1 MKNYI
6 FGLVI
11 FTVFLSLNLE
21 AKDNVHFFPIDS
33 ALTQHSALV
42 NPNIELYFATTLPPE
57 KVSSDFGTFTSN
69 KTTNARR
76 KPPRQSCD
84 WVFMSAIKSLQ
95 QRAATEGGDAVV
107 NIHSYYNKIEKF
119 DEEVYE
125 CHDGKNV
132 SRVVLRGTVVKLEE

>member
-6 FGLVI
+6 FSLVI
-11 FTVFLSLNLE
+11 FTVLLSLNLE

-42 NPNIELYFATTLPPE
+42 NPNIELYFATTLPRE
-57 KVSSDFGTFTSN
+57 KVRSDFGTFTSN

-84 WVFMSAIKSLQ
+84 WVFISAVLGLQ
-95 QRAATEGGDAVV
+95 QKAMQLGGDAVI
-107 NIHSYYNKIEKF
+107 NIHSYYKEIKMS
-119 DEEVYE
+119 DDDVYE

-132 SRVVLRGTVVKLEE
+132 SRVALRGTVVKFEE

>member
-6 FGLVI
+6 FSLVI
-11 FTVFLSLNLE
+11 FTVLLSLNLE

-33 ALTQHSALV
+33 ALTQHSALIH
-42 NPNIELYFATTLPPE
+42 PNIKLYFATTLPPE
-57 KVSSDFGTFTSN
+57 KVASNFGTYTTN
-69 KTTNARR
+69 KKTNARR
-76 KPPRQSCD
+76 KAPRESCE
-84 WVFMSAIKSLQ
+84 WVFIAAIKSLQ
-95 QRAATEGGDAVV
+95 ERAIKEGGDAVV

>member
-1 MKNYI
+1 MKKYI
-6 FGLVI
+6 FSLVI
-11 FTVFLSLNLE
+11 FTVLLSLNLE

-42 NPNIELYFATTLPPE
+42 NPNIELYFATTPPRE
-57 KVSSDFGTFTSN
+57 KVRSDFGTFTSN

-84 WVFMSAIKSLQ
+84 WVFISAVLALQ
-95 QRAATEGGDAVV
+95 QRAMALGGDAVV
-107 NIHSYYNKIEKF
+107 NIHSFYNQIEMS
-119 DEEVYE
+119 DEDVYE

-132 SRVVLRGTVVKLEE
+132 SRVALRGTVVKLEE

>member
-6 FGLVI
+6 FSLVI
-11 FTVFLSLNLE
+11 FTVLLSLNLE

-42 NPNIELYFATTLPPE
+42 NPNIQLYFATTLPPE
-57 KVSSDFGTFTSN
+57 VASDFGTFTSN

-95 QRAATEGGDAVV
+95 QRAVTERGNAVV
-107 NIHSYYNKIEKF
+107 NIHSYYNEIKMS
-119 DEEVYE
+119 DDDVYE